1 MRKLLLFLCALLG
14 MSSAYAIEVKIAK
27 TTEGLPSTFGTFK
40 ENTFTTNDAS
50 GLAGV
55 VVTADT
61 EGLNIL
67 EQSVSTEAAGYGNC
81 FAFKTAKQD
90 VPYKVTITAPDGYV
104 VAGYSLDG
112 SANTSGAPH
121 TLTSASG
128 LDMVE
133 ISSPPY
139 NTPNGPMTFAVSDL
153 SDKTTWFT
161 ISTANKGNVL
171 YVPYFTI
178 LVIPEGS
185 SVVKVTYELYESDG
199 ITLVSS
205 KEVEQEANS
214 AVEVPEAFTGVPYFD
229 YVTSGTIGNSD
240 CTIKVTRTV
249 KSTVVSKIEDLSN
262 NKVYRVWCKRG
273 YLSTY
278 NGTTLAST
286 VKSGLGVSAAN
297 FAFINNDSKLY
308 LFSEADSKFV
318 LPNGTLDTYPNEAEL
333 TITPL
338 DFPFFAMLYAENY
351 VNTSAGYDY
360 GFVINSWGGEG
371 KWDVGNQ
378 YVIME
383 AGDFDTDALAGA
395 LDKFTD
401 LTPYFDALNEA
412 IATAEA
418 IPFGT
423 EVNEYTKGEGF
434 DDALADAKAVAANSG
449 ATKDELV
456 SAAKNLLAA
465 IDGCT
470 LNLPTVGGFYRIKG
484 KTSGLYL
491 AAGMASNGKF
501 NMTDAMD
508 NTTLFYYYDNGSTK
522 GLANVATGLSARVM
536 SSVWAWS
543 TEDMSPVVVFQDG
556 LYNRGYAILSGD
568 INLYDNGDN
577 SGSADRGKGVELS
590 ASTNA
595 RYCSWELEAV
605 TDVTKSVEVTDAGYA
620 TFYFPVA
627 VTVPEGVKA
636 YTGIISGS
644 SLVLTSVGDKIPAN
658 TAVVLKAEAGTYDFV
673 STTAASFAGTN
684 NLEGTVGGKTTASG
698 TILTLQNKSTVG
710 FYPYGNEDP
719 RIDLVGFKAYIEQP
733 AEEVKGLTFDLETAI
748 RTIEAEKENAVV
760 YNLAGQRV
768 AKAQKGIYIVSG
780 KKMVK

>member
-1 MRKLLLFLCALLG
+1 MRKLLLLLCALLG
-14 MSSAYAIEVKIAK
+14 MSSAYAIDVKIAK
-27 TTEGLPSTFGTFK
+27 TSEGLPSTFGTFK
-40 ENTFTTNDAS
+40 DNTFTTNDAS

-61 EGLNIL
+61 EGLSIG
-67 EQSVSTEAAGYGNC
+67 EATVNVAHYGNV
-81 FAFKTAKQD
+81 FMFKTSTND
-90 VPYKVTITAPDGYV
+90 LPYKVTLSAPEGYV
-104 VAGYSLDG
+104 IIGYSIDG
-112 SANTSGAPH
+112 SANTSSAPH
-121 TLTSASG
+121 TLVSASG
-128 LDMVE
+128 LETALV
-133 ISSPPY
+133 SAPPY
-139 NTPNGPMTFAVSDL
+139 NNPTGPVTFTVSDL
-153 SDKTTWFT
+153 SEKTTWFT
-161 ISTANKGNVL
+161 INTANKGNTL
-171 YVPYFTI
+171 YAPAFTI
-178 LVIPEGS
+178 TVVPEGTKF
-185 SVVKVTYELYESDG
+185 VDVTYDLYDTDG
-199 ITLVSS
+199 MTLVES
-205 KEVEQEANS
+205 KTVKQEANS
-214 AVEVPEAFTGVPYFD
+214 EIDVPWSEPFYTYE
-229 YVTSGTIGNSD
+229 TTGTIGTTN
-240 CTIKVTRTV
+240 CNITV
-249 KSTVVSKIEDLSN
+249 KRVAKTIVSAQADLSN
-262 NKVYRVWCKRG
+262 NKVYQIWCERG
-273 YLSTY
+273 FLTTY
-278 NGTTLAST
+278 NGSTLAST
-286 VKSGLGVSAAN
+286 IKTDLGVSAAE
-297 FAFINNDSKLY
+297 FAIIQNDSKLY
-308 LFSEADSKFV
+308 LYSVADKKFV
-318 LPNGTLDTYPNEAEL
+318 QANGTLDIYPGETEL

-338 DFPFFAMLYAENY
+338 TSPYVTLQYGANY
-351 VNTSAGYDY
+351 INTSGGYTY
-360 GFVINSWGGEG
+360 GFIINTWGGEG
-371 KWDVGNQ
+371 KWDEGNQ
-378 YVIME
+378 YIIFE
-383 AGDFDTDALAGA
+383 IGDFDSDALTAA
-395 LDKFTD
+395 LEKFVD

-423 EVNEYTKGEGF
+423 EVNEYTKGEGY

-577 SGSADRGKGVELS
+577 SASADRGKGVTLS

-595 RYCSWELEAV
+595 RYCSWAIEPV
-605 TDVTKSVEVTDAGYA
+605 TEVTKSVEVTDAGYA

-636 YTGIISGS
+636 YTGTISGS
-644 SLVLTSVGDKIPAN
+644 SLVMTSVGDKIPAN

-673 STTAASFAGTN
+673 STTAGSFTGTN
-684 NLEGTVGGKTTASG
+684 NLEGTVGGKTTTSG
-698 TILTLQNKSTVG
+698 SILTLQNKGTVG

-733 AEEVKGLTFDLETAI
+733 AEVNALVFDFGGETAVKSVV
-748 RTIEAEKENAVV
+748 TEEQNANAI

-768 AKAQKGIYIVSG
+768 QKTQKGIFIVNG
-780 KKMVK
+780 KKVVK